1 MLNLLWKI
9 PNADAVLHAVNTSF
23 MFACFPA
30 SMMARDG
37 VQYNAEGPHAG
48 GSSST

>member
-37 VQYNAEGPHAG
+37 VQ
-48 GSSST
+48 